1 MRHKDEQLLSWLSF
15 GVFLIIIGVLFLLN
29 PNLIDEVRVFF
40 EDFKLEQV
48 SGSFYFPAPQSHHP
62 TLYNSIA
69 LFCFTFGTYQIFL
82 LILRIA
88 LEATSTKKVETFTSI
103 LFWLAT
109 GFAMLML
116 KNGTIEWMTFIA
128 WLIILAAIIII
139 IRSIAYIAFRRVP
152 NP

>member
-15 GVFLIIIGVLFLLN
+15 GVFLIIIGVLFILN
-29 PNLIDEVRVFF
+29 PNLIEEVRGFF

-48 SGSFYFPAPQSHHP
+48 SGGFYFPAPQNRHP

-82 LILRIA
+82 LILKTA
-88 LEATSTKKVETFTSI
+88 LGAASTKKVETFTSV
-103 LFWLAT
+103 LFWLAA

-116 KNGTIEWMTFIA
+116 KNGAIGWMTFIA
-128 WLIILAAIIII
+128 WLIILTAIIII
-139 IRSIAYIAFRRVP
+139 IRSVAYIIFRRSA
-152 NP
+152 